1 MDQLAL
7 LWVKREAPEL
17 SLAVN
22 RAKSLPERGRVLLS
36 YFPKSKD
43 ISIIGKAYKANPFA
57 LNLSIK
63 WRHEEY
69 KE

>member
-17 SLAVN
+17 GLAVN
-22 RAKSLPERGRVLLS
+22 RAKRPPERGRALLR

-43 ISIIGKAYKANPFA
+43 ISIIGKAYKADPFA
-57 LNLSIK
+57 LKLSIK
-63 WRHEEY
+63 WRHKEY